1 METKTLA
8 LSDNRKL
15 EITNYL
21 KSFQASILG
30 SEIQKALALTEQGF
44 DPFLHLVVY
53 QGKVTTTIDALYWWA
68 DGKGQQYRVISKPL
82 KTEEKESYG
91 VGENE
96 IGVIASLYVGDAS
109 EPSFTGFGR
118 ASKDA
123 RAPVM
128 RGSAVE
134 HQHPY
139 RMAEKRAEAQ
149 VLRKFRALSTSV
161 LIQEEAL
168 ESEAGEAEVVE
179 KKKPVTGKPTVV
191 KIEEEVP
198 EPPPTPKGYIDL
210 VWLRESLQRIQSK
223 KVKGWD
229 TESILRYLRSFGI
242 EGEKVSELVSQ
253 LTKEQAEQF
262 AGMVQETLS
271 IL

>member
-68 DGKGQQYRVISKPL
+68 DGKGQAYRVISKPI
-82 KTEEKESYG
+82 KAEEKESYG

-161 LIQEEAL
+161 LIQEEAI

-179 KKKPVTGKPTVV
+179 KKKPVSGKPTVV
-191 KIEEEVP
+191 KVEEETP
-198 EPPPTPKGYIDL
+198 EPGGARIDL
-210 VWLRESLQRIQSK
+210 VWLRESLQRIQAK

-229 TESILRYLRSFGI
+229 TESLLRYLRSFGI

-262 AGMVQETLS
+262 TGMVQETLS